1 MVTEDELLDM
11 WHEIRC
17 VKAEWCDDSVAIEE
31 LCWRALIDA
40 GTSYGSGIKIDI
52 KESWETAT
60 F

>member
-1 MVTEDELLDM
+1 MRYDVSKQSDVMT
-11 WHEIRC
+11 
-17 VKAEWCDDSVAIEE
+17 VAIEE